1 MATSLKQDLQ
11 RLRKLKDE
19 QTSANKKAKD
29 AAAALEQ
36 HQARVY
42 SRMESEEVDSMK
54 IGGRNFVRM
63 EPQAYAV
70 IQDRG
75 AFVDWARSNDPSLV
89 AEKEEKGL
97 LNQLVR
103 ERIDNGE
110 ELPPGIGFYTKE
122 IVSVRA
128 G

>member
-11 RLRKLKDE
+11 RLRRLKDE
-19 QTSANKKAKD
+19 STALNKKAKD
-29 AAAALEQ
+29 KSAELEQ

-42 SRMESEEVDSMK
+42 ARMESEDVES
-54 IGGRNFVRM
+54 IRFNGRNFIRV
-63 EPQAYAV
+63 EPQPYAS
-70 IQDRG
+70 IQDRD
-75 AFVDWARSNDPSLV
+75 AFVEWARNNDPSLV
-89 AEKEEKGL
+89 SEKEEKRL

-103 ERIDNGE
+103 ERLDNGE

-122 IVSVRA
+122 IISVRA